1 MYTILAADDAKDTL
15 MLLDFDLQ
23 AEGYQVLK
31 AEDGESALAA
41 ISNNNVDILLLD
53 LYMPGMSGIDT
64 LKHLKANSE
73 LANIPVIMLSASD
86 DEDKIVEALELGA
99 HDYVTK
105 PYIAKVLLARIRN
118 ALRLREKT
126 QTLENLA
133 KTDFLTKLNNKGSF
147 EQLSLKAIN
156 QGSRT
161 MKNMAIAMIDIDHF
175 KAVNDNYG
183 HDAGDTVLKQFAQ
196 LLANTFRDYDIIG
209 RVGGEEFAVC
219 MPEINQQDA
228 VNACERFRKT
238 VEQTPMELGNEQI
251 FVTTSIGVACA
262 QHIEVG
268 YDFNQLMQMADKFLY
283 DAKQLSR
290 NVTLSHLPEGQIE
303 VAKQATLSHTDSQ
316 EESDH
321 GFVGIDYQVGLS
333 NVLGD
338 EDLFREILKMFF
350 DDHHQDGIK
359 IQKAIDTNDQASMK
373 HLVHT
378 LKGVACSVG
387 AMQLFERTKQLD
399 LVVNEGDKESYQ
411 GLFDNVSYELNR
423 VVRSIKTELNIS

>member
-15 MLLDFDLQ
+15 MLLEFDLQ

-41 ISNNNVDILLLD
+41 INNNNVDILLLD
-53 LYMPGMSGIDT
+53 LYMPGMSGIET
-64 LKHLKANSE
+64 LKQLKATPE
-73 LANIPVIMLSASD
+73 QANIPVIMLSASD

-118 ALRLREKT
+118 AIRLREKT
-126 QTLENLA
+126 LTLENLA

-156 QGSRT
+156 QGSRA
-161 MKNMAIAMIDIDHF
+161 MNNMAVAMIDIDHF

-183 HDAGDTVLKQFAQ
+183 HEAGDIVLKQFAQ
-196 LLANTFRDYDIIG
+196 LLAQTFRDYDIVG

-219 MPEINQQDA
+219 MPEVNQHDA
-228 VNACERFRKT
+228 VNACERFRKA

-268 YDFNQLMQMADKFLY
+268 YDFNQMMQAADKFLY

-290 NVTLSHLPEGQIE
+290 NVTLSHPPEGQ
-303 VAKQATLSHTDSQ
+303 
-316 EESDH
+316 EEIVQQTPAQTTTVNENH
-321 GFVGIDYQVGLS
+321 EKGFVGIDYQVGLS

-338 EDLFREILKMFF
+338 DDLFKEILKMFF
-350 DDHHQDGIK
+350 DDHHQDGVK
-359 IQKAIDTNDQASMK
+359 IQQAIDTDDQASMK

-387 AMQLFERTKQLD
+387 AMQLFERAKQLD
-399 LVVNEGDKESYQ
+399 FAVNDGDKESYQ
-411 GLFDNVSYELNR
+411 GLFDNVSFELNR
-423 VVRSIKTELNIS
+423 VITGIKTELNIV